1 MATIKCMDGWATKSW
16 AAGAYTYY
24 DCWVDDGA
32 WQTDF
37 SNNGDSDG
45 YCYRPGDESVWT
57 YGFIFKFTTPT
68 ISKFHKSSSL
78 KLTLPVMRQ
87 EGLAQKGT
95 LYFKLLT
102 SDPTYQKDP
111 DNGRYVFPDELKV
124 TSSNKDVSY
133 SWNLTNYHVNK
144 ISVTIETTDLKADTT
159 YYVAVGGSSVLHIG
173 YGKVGNYYDADKGS
187 SYEVSEFSPSSG
199 HWAAELT
206 YETYTDGGNP
216 SIPTLKDNG
225 NNTVALEVKQG
236 KSGTNNALT
245 GTTLTYTIDG
255 GTAKSLSITTKSE
268 GTASYTIDVP
278 NTTTAGSTGC
288 TIKVTIKCTFEHNS
302 TTASKSVTAY
312 YYVAPGIPGKPALT
326 TDSFKNGRLTIR
338 QPWTYEWAAATAGNT
353 KSPVKG
359 YRIYLYKSGESI
371 YTVDLAASE
380 LSYTFNP
387 VDFGYKPKNTVAL
400 GIFAWAENGAGSR
413 LWSGNAVGS
422 STTPLYSAA
431 TEIQNAGIVHVKV
444 NGFWQEGQVWVK
456 MNGSWN
462 EAETVNTKVN
472 GTWEES
478 Q

>member
-1 MATIKCMDGWATKSW
+1 MATINCTEGWA
-16 AAGAYTYY
+16 ARAYNSG
-24 DCWVDDGA
+24 WQSSN

-37 SNNGDSDG
+37 TVQNSDG
-45 YCYRPGDESVWT
+45 YCNSPSYSST
-57 YGFIFKFTTPT
+57 HGFVFRIKTPA
-68 ISKFHKSSSL
+68 INYFHKSTKL
-78 KLTLPVMRQ
+78 TLTLPVLRQ
-87 EGLAQKGT
+87 TENYTKTGT
-95 LYFKLLT
+95 LYFKILT
-102 SDPTYQKDP
+102 TDPTPENTTSGKLPDALKITKDNC
-111 DNGRYVFPDELKV
+111 DASCDWGTWYDCHGHTVSCTITKTNLKP
-124 TSSNKDVSY
+124 N
-133 SWNLTNYHVNK
+133 
-144 ISVTIETTDLKADTT
+144 T
-159 YYVAVGGSSVLHIG
+159 YYYIAVGGSQLLHIG
-173 YGKVGNYYDADKGS
+173 IGWKGNSADG
-187 SYEVSEFSPSSG
+187 YEGNFTPDTG
-199 HWAAELT
+199 HWKAELT

-245 GTTLTYTIDG
+245 STTLTYTIDG

-400 GIFAWAENGAGSR
+400 GIFAWAENGVGSR

-472 GTWEES
+472 GIWEES